1 MSKRIT
7 FTFALV
13 ALALLSCSSAYT
25 NNEFNLKD
33 LIDNNGSFV
42 VGDKLFSNFVYTKNG
57 DGMADAALITVVGI
71 IDPSP
76 WTYGISFRGGWGF
89 VGSPG
94 GQNLQTAFIGYDVE
108 ILPNYPDY
116 YIVDNHMRA
125 NPTVLV
131 GGDGTVRITETLFD
145 WPGLNSI
152 EDVNI
157 PGKFQKVVFANR
169 VNGVIDPLSTG
180 SDLMNFLPQKK
191 IRIEKDLLFESRLN
205 QATGQWGS
213 VSLSF
218 IDQTFSQIPEPA
230 FFQMGVLASLGGL
243 GLLRMR
249 SNIRK

>member
-1 MSKRIT
+1 MGKRVT
-7 FTFALV
+7 LTFALV
-13 ALALLSCSSAYT
+13 ALALLSCSSAFANY
-25 NNEFNLKD
+25 EYNLKD
-33 LIDNNGSFV
+33 LIENNGTIV
-42 VGDKLFSNFVYTKNG
+42 VGDKLFSNFVYTRNG
-57 DGMADAALITVVGI
+57 AGMADAANITVVGI
-71 IDPSP
+71 VDPNP
-76 WTYGISFRGGWGF
+76 LIYGISFRGGWGF
-89 VGSPG
+89 TGSPN

-116 YIVDNHMRA
+116 FIVDNHMRA

-169 VNGVIDPLSTG
+169 VTGVIDPLSTG

-230 FFQMGVLASLGGL
+230 FFQMGVLVSLGSL
-243 GLLRMR
+243 GLLRM
-249 SNIRK
+249 IRYSRK